1 MNAESLIN
9 AKKHLLGILLCV
21 FIAMAAKY
29 ISLSLHWPVM
39 LICLACGFAL
49 NPFCSD
55 KRLHAGINFS
65 AKTILRLGVVLIGA
79 RFVFSDLAALGAE
92 TILFIIAVTFTLIA
106 ISIIAAK
113 ILKIN
118 SALGILLGG
127 ATAICGASAA
137 MAIAALL
144 PHQKDNEHNTAAA
157 IIAVTAIGT
166 AAMIF
171 YPLVLPLLNLSD
183 QQAALFIGGTVHD
196 VAQVVGAGYSLSPE
210 IGDQAVLVKLIRVF
224 MLIPVLILLGFYI
237 NKTQKTDNQNDTS
250 KASKFTFP
258 LFLLGFIALL
268 ALNAFGF
275 IPEGLR
281 QWLNAASHWAL
292 IIALS
297 AVGLKTSLKALCQQ
311 GAKPFT
317 LVLINSAILITVYAL
332 YINVFK
338 LY

>member
-1 MNAESLIN
+1 MNTQSLLN
-9 AKKHLLGILLCV
+9 AKKHLLGIALCV
-21 FIAMAAKY
+21 LIAMAAKY

-39 LICLACGFAL
+39 LVCLACGFAL

-55 KRLHAGINFS
+55 KRLNAGINFS

-79 RFVFSDLAALGAE
+79 RFVFSDLAALGAG
-92 TILFIIAVTFTLIA
+92 TILFIVIVTFALII
-106 ISIIAAK
+106 ISLIAAK
-113 ILKIN
+113 ALKVDR
-118 SALGILLGG
+118 SLGLLLGG

-144 PHQKDNEHNTAAA
+144 TQGKDSEHNTAAA

-166 AAMIF
+166 AAMIL
-171 YPLVLPLLNLSD
+171 YPFILPFFNLSD
-183 QQAALFIGGTVHD
+183 QQAALFVGGTIHD
-196 VAQVVGAGYSLSPE
+196 VAQVVGAGYSLSPQ

-224 MLIPVLILLGFYI
+224 MLIPVLIALGIYI
-237 NKTQKTDNQNDTS
+237 NKTQHKENTS
-250 KASKFTFP
+250 ENAEATKFTFP

-268 ALNAFGF
+268 TLNALGF
-275 IPEGLR
+275 IPEALR
-281 QWLNAASHWAL
+281 LWLQAASHWAL

-317 LVLINSAILITVYAL
+317 LVLINSAALIVFYGL
-332 YINVFK
+332 YISF
-338 LY
+338 L